1 MLIRKIENKLSSF
14 EIYTIFKDTDDAI
27 FLDSG
32 RDHDGMGRYSI
43 IAVHPFEKI
52 TSKGTISQIETIVRS
67 QESGQI
73 KKIDRAEYTGNP
85 FKLLREKMEKYQ
97 TTYTSELPFVGGVV
111 GYFGYDLCHHMEKI
125 DRTAVDDVKI
135 PDLYLCMYDGAI
147 IIDHKEKALY
157 VTDAQLN
164 DGGETRVDRIVKVIE
179 ASQENPPVVEC
190 LTHETKPEFT
200 PNMTKDYYLSTIRKI
215 KDYIRS
221 GDIYQANMTQ
231 RFETQLRDE
240 PISLYKKLRD
250 INPAPF
256 AAYLDFG
263 EGQIISS
270 SPERFIK
277 VQNGKIET
285 RPIKGTLPRGK
296 TPEEDEQLKNDL
308 QNSMKD
314 RSELLMIVDLERND
328 LSRVAKTGTVKVP
341 ELFVIESY
349 ATVHHLVSTVT
360 ADLRDDLNVVDLLE
374 ASFPGG
380 SITGAPKIMA
390 MNVIDELEPTQRNI
404 YTGSIGYLD
413 FNGNADLNIVIRT
426 MVCKDEK
433 VYFQVGGGIVWD
445 SDEYR
450 EYDETLDKARALMEA
465 LSH

>member
-1 MLIRKIENKLSSF
+1 MIIKSIENKLNSF
-14 EIYTIFKDTDDAI
+14 EIFTLFKDTKDAI

-32 RDHDGMGRYSI
+32 RDHDEMGRYSI

-52 TSKGTISQIETIVRS
+52 VNKGKSTTLETEDGPKTIE
-67 QESGQI
+67 
-73 KKIDRAEYTGNP
+73 GNP
-85 FKLLREKMEKYQ
+85 FHLIREKMEKYSLN
-97 TTYTSELPFVGGVV
+97 YESELPFIGGAV
-111 GYFGYDLCHHMEKI
+111 GYFGYDLCHHLEKFV
-125 DRTAVDDVKI
+125 RTAEDDVNI
-135 PDLYLCMYDGAI
+135 PDLYLCFYNGAI
-147 IIDHKEKALY
+147 IIDHLEDKVY
-157 VTDAQLN
+157 ITDAELN
-164 DGGETRVDRIVKVIE
+164 SGGENRVSNLVSRLVAGNV
-179 ASQENPPVVEC
+179 NPVC
-190 LTHETKPEFT
+190 LEVSHHDQAATFT
-200 PNMTKDYYLSTIRKI
+200 PNMDKDYYLNTIRRI
-215 KDYIRS
+215 KEYIRT

-231 RFETQLRDE
+231 RFETMLRDE
-240 PISLYKKLRD
+240 PIALYKKLRD

-256 AAYLDFG
+256 ASYLDFG
-263 EGQIISS
+263 DGQIVSS

-277 VQNGKIET
+277 VRGGKIET
-285 RPIKGTLPRGK
+285 RPIKGTLPRGA
-296 TPEEDEQLKNDL
+296 TPEEDERLKHEL

-328 LSRVAKTGTVKVP
+328 LSRVAKTGTVEVP

-360 ADLRDDLNVVDLLE
+360 AELRDELTVVDLLE

-390 MNVIDELEPTQRNI
+390 MKVIDELEPTQRNI

-426 MVCKDEK
+426 IVCKDDK
-433 VYFQVGGGIVWD
+433 AYFQVGGGIVWD
-445 SDEYR
+445 SDEYK
-450 EYDETLDKARALMEA
+450 EYDETLDKARALMNA

>member
-1 MLIRKIENKLSSF
+1 MIIKKLANKLTSF
-14 EIYTIFKDTDDAI
+14 EIYTMFKDTEDAI

-52 TSKGTISQIETIVRS
+52 TSKGTHTKIENMRKAKVG
-67 QESGQI
+67 EF
-73 KKIDRAEYTGNP
+73 KGNP
-85 FKLLREKMEKYQ
+85 FKLLREKMDAYK
-97 TTYTSELPFVGGVV
+97 TTYTSDLPFIGGAV
-111 GYFGYDLCHHMEKI
+111 GYFGYDLCHHIEKI
-125 DRTAVDDVKI
+125 HRTAVDDVEI
-135 PDLYLCMYDGAI
+135 PDLYLCFYDGAI
-147 IIDHKEKALY
+147 IIDHKEDALY
-157 VTDAQLN
+157 VTDAELN
-164 DGGETRVDRIVKVIE
+164 EGGPDRVDRIVNRINMG
-179 ASQENPPVVEC
+179 QESLPDLEC
-190 LTHETKPEFT
+190 LHHETKPEFI

-240 PISLYKKLRD
+240 PVALYKKLRD

-263 EGQIISS
+263 DGQIISS

-277 VQNGKIET
+277 VENGKIET

-296 TPEEDEQLKNDL
+296 TPEEDERLKVEL

-328 LSRVAKTGTVKVP
+328 LSRVAKTGSVKVP

-360 ADLRDDLNVVDLLE
+360 AELREDLNVVDLLE

-426 MVCKDEK
+426 MICKNDK

-445 SDEYR
+445 SDEYK

>member
-1 MLIRKIENKLSSF
+1 MLIKEIENTASSF
-14 EIYTIFKDTDDAI
+14 EIYTMFKETDGAI

-43 IAVHPFEKI
+43 IAVHPFERI
-52 TSKGTISQIETIVRS
+52 TSKGTRISVEAIEKAQVDHY
-67 QESGQI
+67 E
-73 KKIDRAEYTGNP
+73 GNP
-85 FKLLREKMEKYQ
+85 FNFLRDKMEAYK
-97 TTYTSELPFVGGVV
+97 TSYSSSLPFIGGAV

-125 DRTAVDDVKI
+125 NRTAIDDVDI
-135 PDLYLCMYDGAI
+135 PDLYLCFYNGAI
-147 IIDHKEKALY
+147 IIDHKEEALY
-157 VTDAQLN
+157 VTDAELN
-164 DGGETRVDRIVKVIE
+164 AGGENRVEKIVKVIE
-179 ASQENPPVVEC
+179 AGQVQCPELVC
-190 LTHETKPEFT
+190 QKHETKAEFT
-200 PNMTKDYYLSTIRKI
+200 PNMTKDYYLTTIRKI

-231 RFETQLRDE
+231 RFETPLRDE
-240 PISLYKKLRD
+240 PVALYKKLRD

-263 EGQIISS
+263 DGQIISS
-270 SPERFIK
+270 SPERFLK
-277 VQNGKIET
+277 VQDGKIET

-296 TPEEDEQLKNDL
+296 TPEEDERLKREL

-328 LSRVAKTGTVKVP
+328 LSRVAKTGTVEVP

-360 ADLRDDLNVVDLLE
+360 AELRDDLNVVDLLE

-426 MVCKDEK
+426 MVCKDDK

-445 SDEYR
+445 SDEYK